1 MNSESADRNQSQ
13 DWKVTDVE
21 LTQDASV
28 VGSLKESVENTRR
41 MKDRQRERS
50 FFETWC
56 LRGHISLFLILA
68 QL

>member
-21 LTQDASV
+21 LTQDASA

-41 MKDRQRERS
+41 MKDCQQERS

-56 LRGHISLFLILA
+56 LRGHIS
-68 QL
+68 